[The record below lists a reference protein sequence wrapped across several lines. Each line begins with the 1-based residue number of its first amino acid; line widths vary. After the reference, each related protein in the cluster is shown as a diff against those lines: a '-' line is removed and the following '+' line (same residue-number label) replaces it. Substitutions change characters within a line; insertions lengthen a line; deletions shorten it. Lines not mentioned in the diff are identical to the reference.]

1 MLRIPWIGWAIL
13 LAILQVIHLFAPIN
27 RTTAMALVVACGVV
41 AAIAVAIRV
50 RARPNRTLTSIRTGN
65 RWLIAAAG
73 IASLLA
79 FFPVFN
85 ACTKEMILYDLGLY
99 YLKAVRWIATYSD
112 HARPGKRARTSRV
125 QPVGIFVHRI
135 VGCYPAGTLG
145 NLHRRRDS
153 SLAWV
158 SIGLIRAVLP
168 RTSRVREA
176 RISPVHH
183 CGIRLFAACMDLRLP
198 QRKPLQRLAESD
210 RCLCD
215 DSSCSWF
222 LPASCLAPTSK
233 ARTLAKSW

>member
-1 MLRIPWIGWAIL
+1 MSYLPFFLLFATSGIYLSLLGAAFVPSSRHWSEQVLRIPWIGWAIL

-99 YLKAVRWIATYSD
+99 YLKAVRWIATYSIM
-112 HARPGKRARTSRV
+112 PGLANV
-125 QPVGIFVHRI
+125 QGHLGFNQSGFLFTALLDAILPERWGIFI
-135 VGCYPAGTLG
+135 VGGILPWLG
-145 NLHRRRDS
+145 L
-153 SLAWV
+153 
-158 SIGLIRAVLP
+158 
-168 RTSRVREA
+168 
-176 RISPVHH
+176 
-183 CGIRLFAACMDLRLP
+183 
-198 QRKPLQRLAESD
+198 
-210 RCLCD
+210 
-215 DSSCSWF
+215 
-222 LPASCLAPTSK
+222 
-233 ARTLAKSW
+233 TLALFSLFRLGLHAIGKLEAPRPVRS